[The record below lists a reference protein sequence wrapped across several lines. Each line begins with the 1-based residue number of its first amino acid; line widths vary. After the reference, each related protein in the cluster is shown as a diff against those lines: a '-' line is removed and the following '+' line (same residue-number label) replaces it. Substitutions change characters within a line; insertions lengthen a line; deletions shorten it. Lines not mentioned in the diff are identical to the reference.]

1 MFSANKEKIGWIG
14 EAEVRNQLTIRNHK
28 VISSLDFF
36 DSQGDIFC
44 DGQRIEIKSTQ
55 PMYTTDV
62 WGVRP
67 SQERKMRNVAEN
79 YIVSV
84 PPVARPDYR
93 YGGKI
98 YRVSP
103 DFQSTYYTTRNGTRM
118 MGIPIRQPA
127 VVEFCKISPEAMYQF
142 NKYSE
147 SGYA

>member
-14 EAEVRNQLTIRNHK
+14 EAEVRNQLTIRNHR

-36 DSQGDIFC
+36 DNQGDIFC

-55 PMYTTDV
+55 PMYSTDV

-67 SQERKMRNVAEN
+67 SQEKKMRNVKEN

-103 DFQSTYYTTRNGTRM
+103 DFQSTYYETRNGTRM
-118 MGIPIRQPA
+118 MGIPIRQPS
-127 VVEFCKISPEAMYQF
+127 VTEFCAISPEAMYQF
-142 NKYSE
+142 SKYSE
-147 SGYA
+147 SRYS